1 MTTDPDQRL
10 SDALDDLG
18 ATAPSLMPPVS
29 RIEARVRRRRAAQKV
44 GGGLASLA
52 LIGAVFAVAI
62 RGGGGDGTTNE
73 VASEVETAEILPSET
88 EITAPATESF
98 EAKATTAG
106 SGPVSGETDTDEP
119 VDIGDA
125 AVQERPRLDESEGAE
140 DTDEVATTSDPPEG
154 EADEPTTTAAPAT
167 TEATIPT
174 TTAAPATTEAT
185 IPTTTAAPATTE
197 ATIPTTTTALAP
209 PSDTVPPSSAVVP
222 SEAATLSGA
231 GPDTSFERLNPTSTT
246 VAPSDEDASLD
257 SGLGQSPRVAE
268 SRTPFEPPE
277 PGIDGSGESPAD
289 ETPGSTSTPAATTTT
304 TATGAGSETTNGAVT
319 LSGLV
324 IRRSG
329 NCMPTIDDG
338 DGGDGG
344 NRPNPCLET
353 PVTARI
359 FVFEAV
365 SLSEDLD
372 GDGLPS
378 GQQPVEATSSDS
390 SGRYSVSIPPGRYSV
405 FVADPDGEAP
415 ACNLSDSSV
424 ACPVSIT
431 GNTVY
436 DPVIDAAVY

>member
-154 EADEPTTTAAPAT
+154 EADE
-167 TEATIPT
+167 
-174 TTAAPATTEAT
+174 
-185 IPTTTAAPATTE
+185 PTTTAAPATTE